1 MAARKALLN
10 HLRVNAT
17 AFPQLRSPTGGL
29 SQLFRR
35 SFSDEPRGSFL
46 EKSEVTYRVLN
57 VVKKFQKVDP
67 SKVTPTIF
75 FNHPQHLHLRFLSTR
90 SGRSKRPD
98 IGARAR
104 QLQNRR
110 LWTYA
115 LTISCIA
122 GFIVIVLNQFQDQLV
137 FYVTPTEALDK
148 HTSDP
153 KKSKFRLG
161 GLVLENSV
169 AQIPSSPEIQFVIT
183 DLITDILVK
192 YEGSLPDLF
201 REGHSAVVEGFIR
214 PLDEET
220 KKKEEALLKNSSK
233 FGVSEKART
242 LECYFAATEVL
253 AKHDEKYMPAE
264 VANAIEKN
272 KKFIEEKEK
281 NGENTASAGPV
292 KA

>member
-1 MAARKALLN
+1 MAPRFPTRLLLRHVLRRQNQSPPVPSRHHSTAALIPKPHPFTQPLFN
-10 HLRVNAT
+10 PHG
-17 AFPQLRSPTGGL
+17 SPT
-29 SQLFRR
+29 
-35 SFSDEPRGSFL
+35 
-46 EKSEVTYRVLN
+46 
-57 VVKKFQKVDP
+57 
-67 SKVTPTIF
+67 I
-75 FNHPQHLHLRFLSTR
+75 FNHPQHPILRFQSTRPGRSTR
-90 SGRSKRPD
+90 SKKPD
-98 IGARAR
+98 IAARAR
-104 QLQNRR
+104 QLQTRR

-148 HTSDP
+148 YTSDP

-201 REGHSAVVEGFIR
+201 REGHSAVVEGFIK

-220 KKKEEALLKNSSK
+220 KKKEEALLKSTSK
-233 FGVSEKART
+233 LGVTEKART

-272 KKFIEEKEK
+272 KKFIEGQEK
-281 NGENTASAGPV
+281 NGKEASINASAGAGDV

>member
-1 MAARKALLN
+1 MAPRFPTRLLLR
-10 HLRVNAT
+10 HLLHHRNQSTSTAT
-17 AFPQLRSPTGGL
+17 PFPKSHLFTQPLFN
-29 SQLFRR
+29 SQ
-35 SFSDEPRGSFL
+35 
-46 EKSEVTYRVLN
+46 K
-57 VVKKFQKVDP
+57 P
-67 SKVTPTIF
+67 STIF
-75 FNHPQHLHLRFLSTR
+75 FNHPQRPTLRFLSTR
-90 SGRSKRPD
+90 PGRSTRSKKPD

-137 FYVTPTEALDK
+137 FYVTPTEALAK

-214 PLDEET
+214 PLDEEM

-253 AKHDEKYMPAE
+253 VKHDEKYMPAE

-272 KKFIEEKEK
+272 KKFIEEEEK
-281 NGENTASAGPV
+281 NGKNTASV

>member
-1 MAARKALLN
+1 MAPRFPTRLLLRHLLQSQSVPARHHSTAALIPKIHPFTHPLFN
-10 HLRVNAT
+10 SN
-17 AFPQLRSPTGGL
+17 RS
-29 SQLFRR
+29 
-35 SFSDEPRGSFL
+35 
-46 EKSEVTYRVLN
+46 
-57 VVKKFQKVDP
+57 
-67 SKVTPTIF
+67 I
-75 FNHPQHLHLRFLSTR
+75 FNHPQHPILRFLSTR
-90 SGRSKRPD
+90 PGRSTRPKKPD

-104 QLQNRR
+104 QLQTRR

-115 LTISCIA
+115 AVISCMA

-137 FYVTPTEALDK
+137 FYVTPTEALEK
-148 HTSDP
+148 YNSDP
-153 KKSKFRLG
+153 KKAKFRLG

-169 AQIPSSPEIQFVIT
+169 AQIPSSPETQFVIT

-220 KKKEEALLKNSSK
+220 KKKEEALLKNTSK
-233 FGVSEKART
+233 YGVSEKART
-242 LECYFAATEVL
+242 LECYFAAVEVL

-272 KKFIEEKEK
+272 KKFIEQEKIEKEASI
-281 NGENTASAGPV
+281 NASAGDGAV